1 MKRFTLLSL
10 SLLLVILALAGCKT
24 PVTQGNYTDD
34 MGRTVQINGIPQSII
49 SLSPSNTEIL
59 FALGLEDRLIG
70 VTKYCNYP
78 AAALEKPQ
86 VSEFSKVDLEKV
98 ISLNPDLILADNIH
112 KKDVIPAFEKLGIP
126 VLGLAAPNL
135 DALLADIDLIGRV
148 TGKQGEAAALV
159 EALDQ
164 RIRVVKEQTAGPAKP
179 RVFFVTWHDPLWTV
193 GTGSMIDDLI
203 VKAGGV
209 NIASDLAANATI
221 NLETAIE
228 RNPEIIVVL
237 SSMGDQAV
245 SYQFLKNEPR
255 FQATDALKNNRVFQV
270 NTDIFGRTTPRSI
283 DALEQLS
290 LMIHPEIIK

>member
-1 MKRFTLLSL
+1 MKRFSLLAL
-10 SLLLVILALAGCKT
+10 SLLLVVLTLAGCTT

-34 MGRTVQINGIPQSII
+34 LGRTVQINGIPQRII
-49 SLSPSNTEIL
+49 SLSPSNTEIVY
-59 FALGLEDRLIG
+59 ALGLEDRLIG
-70 VTKYCNYP
+70 VTTYCNYP
-78 AAALEKPQ
+78 PAALDKPK

-98 ISLNPDLILADNIH
+98 VSLNPDLILADNIH

-135 DALLADIDLIGRV
+135 DSLLADIDLIGRV
-148 TGKQGEAAALV
+148 TGKKAEAAALV
-159 EALDQ
+159 EALDR
-164 RIRVVKEQTAGPAKP
+164 RIIDVKQQTASAAKP

-193 GTGSMIDDLI
+193 GHGSMIDDLI

-209 NIASDLAANATI
+209 NIAADLEANATI

-255 FQATDALKNNRVFQV
+255 FQATDALKNNRVYQV
-270 NTDIFGRTTPRSI
+270 NTDIFGRTTPRTI
-283 DALEQLS
+283 DALEQ
-290 LMIHPEIIK
+290 MAQIIHPELFK